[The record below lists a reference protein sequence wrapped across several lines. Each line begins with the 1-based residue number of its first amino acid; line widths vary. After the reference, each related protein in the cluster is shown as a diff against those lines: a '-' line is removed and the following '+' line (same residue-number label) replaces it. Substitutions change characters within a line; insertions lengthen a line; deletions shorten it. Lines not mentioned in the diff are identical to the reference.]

1 MQPVKIETVG
11 LLGFGRFGKMVFEHL
26 RRDKEVRVYDSNLS
40 QLQGISEATTF
51 EEAVSAPL
59 IVLCVPISAMEDTCK
74 KMAPLLREGQIVVD
88 TCSVKKR
95 PLEWMS
101 THLPESV
108 QILGTHPLFGPD
120 SGKEGVAGLKI
131 ALCPARIEQE
141 SYHSIQ
147 HYLHRL
153 QLVTVEVTAQ
163 EHDQQIAKSQA
174 VFHLIAQVMKQLKWA
189 SQAIST
195 PGPEAFDRL
204 VRTVQQD
211 TDQLFLDIERE
222 NPYAAEWRQRFIREL
237 LSLDKELSG
246 GAEKLSLS
254 KGIDLSSSA

>member
-1 MQPVKIETVG
+1 MKIETIG
-11 LLGFGRFGKMVFEHL
+11 LLGLGRFGKMAYEYL
-26 RRDKEVRVYDSNLS
+26 RRDKELLVYDSDS
-40 QLQGISEATTF
+40 SRLQGISEATTF
-51 EEAVSAPL
+51 EKALSASL

-74 KMAPLLREGQIVVD
+74 KMAPLLRKGQIVVD

-101 THLPESV
+101 THLPDSV

-120 SGKEGVAGLKI
+120 SGKKGVAGLKI
-131 ALCPARIEQE
+131 ALCPARIEKQ
-141 SYHSIQ
+141 SYDSIR
-147 HYLHRL
+147 HYLQRL
-153 QLVTVEVTAQ
+153 ELVIVEVTAQ

-174 VFHLIAQVMKQLKWA
+174 VFHLIAQVMKQLKWG

-222 NPYAAEWRQRFIREL
+222 NPYAAQWRQRFIQEV
-237 LSLDKELSG
+237 LSLDRELDDDV
-246 GAEKLSLS
+246 L
-254 KGIDLSSSA
+254 

>member
-1 MQPVKIETVG
+1 MKIETVG
-11 LLGFGRFGKMVFEHL
+11 LLGLGRFGKMVYEYL
-26 RRDKEVRVYDSNLS
+26 RRDKEVLVYDSDSS

-51 EEAVSAPL
+51 EEALSAPL

-95 PLEWMS
+95 PLDWML
-101 THLPESV
+101 THLPDSV

-131 ALCPARIEQE
+131 ALCPARIEKQ
-141 SYHSIQ
+141 SYDSIR
-147 HYLHRL
+147 HYLQRL
-153 QLVTVEVTAQ
+153 ELVIVEVTAQ

-222 NPYAAEWRQRFIREL
+222 NPYAAQWRQRFIQEV
-237 LSLDKELSG
+237 LSLDKELG
-246 GAEKLSLS
+246 DDK
-254 KGIDLSSSA
+254 D

>member
-1 MQPVKIETVG
+1 MKIETIG
-11 LLGFGRFGKMVFEHL
+11 LLGLGRFGKMAYEYL
-26 RRDKEVRVYDSNLS
+26 RRDKEVLVYDSNS
-40 QLQGISEATTF
+40 SRLQGISEATTF
-51 EEAVSAPL
+51 EEALTAPL

-74 KMAPLLREGQIVVD
+74 KMAPLLRDGQIVVD
-88 TCSVKKR
+88 TCSVKKQ

-141 SYHSIQ
+141 SYDSIR
-147 HYLHRL
+147 HYLKRL

-222 NPYAAEWRQRFIREL
+222 NPYAAKWRQRFIQEM

-246 GAEKLSLS
+246 PKEEPPLS
-254 KGIDLSSSA
+254 

>member
-1 MQPVKIETVG
+1 MKIETVG
-11 LLGFGRFGKMVFEHL
+11 LLGFGRFGKMAYEHL

-51 EEAVSAPL
+51 EEAVSAHL
-59 IVLCVPISAMEDTCK
+59 IVLCVPISAMENTCK
-74 KMAPLLREGQIVVD
+74 KMAPLLREGQVVVD

-101 THLPESV
+101 THLPEST

-120 SGKEGVAGLKI
+120 SAKAGLAGLKI
-131 ALCPARIEQE
+131 ALCPARIDQE
-141 SYHSIQ
+141 SYDSIR
-147 HYLHRL
+147 HFLHRL

-174 VFHLIAQVMKQLKWA
+174 VFHLIAQAMKQLKWA

-211 TDQLFLDIERE
+211 TEQLFLDIERE
-222 NPYAAEWRQRFIREL
+222 NPYAAEWRQRFIQEVL
-237 LSLDKELSG
+237 NLDKELSAG
-246 GAEKLSLS
+246 KEELPLP
-254 KGIDLSSSA
+254 

>member
-1 MQPVKIETVG
+1 MG
-11 LLGFGRFGKMVFEHL
+11 LGRFGKMAYEYL
-26 RRDKEVRVYDSNLS
+26 RRDKELLVYDSDSS

-51 EEAVSAPL
+51 EEALSAPL

-101 THLPESV
+101 THLPDSV
-108 QILGTHPLFGPD
+108 QLLGTHPLFGPD

-131 ALCPARIEQE
+131 ALCPARIEKQ
-141 SYHSIQ
+141 SYDSIR
-147 HYLHRL
+147 HYLQRL
-153 QLVTVEVTAQ
+153 ELVIVEVTAQ

-222 NPYAAEWRQRFIREL
+222 NPYAAQWRQRFIQEV
-237 LSLDKELSG
+237 LSLDKELG
-246 GAEKLSLS
+246 DDK
-254 KGIDLSSSA
+254 D

>member
-1 MQPVKIETVG
+1 MKIETVG
-11 LLGFGRFGKMVFEHL
+11 LLGFGRFGKMAHEYL
-26 RRDKEVRVYDSNLS
+26 RRDKEVLVYDSNSS
-40 QLQGISEATTF
+40 QRQGISEATTF
-51 EEAVSAPL
+51 EEAVAAPL

-74 KMAPLLREGQIVVD
+74 KIAPFLREGQIVVD

-95 PLEWMS
+95 PLEWMA

-108 QILGTHPLFGPD
+108 QILGSHPLFGPD

-141 SYHSIQ
+141 SYSSIQ
-147 HYLHRL
+147 RYLQGL
-153 QLVTVEVTAQ
+153 QLVTVEVTPE

-222 NPYAAEWRQRFIREL
+222 NPYAAEWRQRFIQEVVN
-237 LSLDKELSG
+237 LDKELSG
-246 GAEKLSLS
+246 GKEELPLPQ
-254 KGIDLSSSA
+254 GMDLSSSA

>member
-1 MQPVKIETVG
+1 MKIETIG
-11 LLGFGRFGKMVFEHL
+11 LLGLGRFGKMAYEYL
-26 RRDKEVRVYDSNLS
+26 RRDKELLVYDSDS
-40 QLQGISEATTF
+40 SRLQGISEATTF
-51 EEAVSAPL
+51 EEALSASL

-74 KMAPLLREGQIVVD
+74 KMAPLLRKGQIVVD

-101 THLPESV
+101 THLPDSV

-120 SGKEGVAGLKI
+120 SGKKGVAGLKI
-131 ALCPARIEQE
+131 ALCPARIEKQ
-141 SYHSIQ
+141 SYDSIR
-147 HYLHRL
+147 HYLQRL
-153 QLVTVEVTAQ
+153 ELVIVEVTAQ

-174 VFHLIAQVMKQLKWA
+174 FFHLIAQVMKQLNWV

-222 NPYAAEWRQRFIREL
+222 NPYAAEWRQRFIQEL

-246 GAEKLSLS
+246 GKEELPLPQ
-254 KGIDLSSSA
+254 GLDLSSST

>member
-1 MQPVKIETVG
+1 MKIETIG
-11 LLGFGRFGKMVFEHL
+11 LLGLGRFGKMAYEYL
-26 RRDKEVRVYDSNLS
+26 RRDKEVLVYDSDS
-40 QLQGISEATTF
+40 SRLQDISEATTF
-51 EEAVSAPL
+51 EEALSAPL

-95 PLEWMS
+95 PLQWMS

-120 SGKEGVAGLKI
+120 SVKEGVAGLKI
-131 ALCPARIEQE
+131 ALCPVRIEQE
-141 SYHSIQ
+141 SYDRIRR
-147 HYLHRL
+147 YLERL
-153 QLVTVEVTAQ
+153 QLVGVEVTPD

-174 VFHLIAQVMKQLKWA
+174 VFHLIAQVMKQLKWT
-189 SQAIST
+189 SQAVST

-222 NPYAAEWRQRFIREL
+222 NPYAAQWRQRFIQEA
-237 LSLDKELSG
+237 LSLDKEL
-246 GAEKLSLS
+246 GADKEEPPLSQ
-254 KGIDLSSSA
+254 GTDLSSST

>member
-1 MQPVKIETVG
+1 MKIEPVG
-11 LLGFGRFGKMVFEHL
+11 LLGFGRFGKMVYEHL
-26 RRDKEVRVYDSNLS
+26 RRDREVRVYDSNSS

-51 EEAVSAPL
+51 EETVSAPL
-59 IVLCVPISAMEDTCK
+59 IVLCVPISAMKNTCK
-74 KMAPLLREGQIVVD
+74 KMAPLLRKGQIVVD

-131 ALCPARIEQE
+131 ALCPARIEQQ
-141 SYHSIQ
+141 SYNSIR
-147 HYLHRL
+147 HYLQRL
-153 QLVTVEVTAQ
+153 QLVTVEVTAE

-195 PGPEAFDRL
+195 PGPEAFDLL

-222 NPYAAEWRQRFIREL
+222 NPYAAEWRQRFIQEV
-237 LSLDKELSG
+237 LSLDKKLSG
-246 GAEKLSLS
+246 GNEELPLPE
-254 KGIDLSSSA
+254 GVDLSSSA

>member
-1 MQPVKIETVG
+1 VKIETVG
-11 LLGFGRFGKMVFEHL
+11 LLGLGRFGKMVYEYL
-26 RRDKEVRVYDSNLS
+26 RLDREVLAYDSNPS
-40 QLQGISEATTF
+40 QLQGLSEESTF
-51 EEAVSAPL
+51 EEALSAPL
-59 IVLCVPISAMEDTCK
+59 IVVCVPISAMEDTCK

-95 PLEWMS
+95 PLEWMT
-101 THLPESV
+101 THLPGSV

-131 ALCPARIEQE
+131 ALCPARIEKE
-141 SYHSIQ
+141 SYNSIR
-147 HYLHRL
+147 HYLQRL
-153 QLVTVEVTAQ
+153 ELVTVEVTAE

-222 NPYAAEWRQRFIREL
+222 NPYAAQWRQRFIQEV
-237 LSLDKELSG
+237 LSLDKELGSDQPD
-246 GAEKLSLS
+246 GAAL
-254 KGIDLSSSA
+254 

>member
-1 MQPVKIETVG
+1 MKIELVG
-11 LLGFGRFGKMVFEHL
+11 LLGFGRFGKMVYEHL
-26 RRDKEVRVYDSNLS
+26 RRDKEVLVYDSNSS

-59 IVLCVPISAMEDTCK
+59 IVLCVPISAMKNTCK

-131 ALCPARIEQE
+131 ALCPARIKQE
-141 SYHSIQ
+141 SYDSIR
-147 HYLHRL
+147 HYLQRL
-153 QLVTVEVTAQ
+153 QLVTVEVTAE

-222 NPYAAEWRQRFIREL
+222 NPYAAEWRQRFIQEV

-246 GAEKLSLS
+246 GNEELPLPQ
-254 KGIDLSSSA
+254 GVDLSSSA

>member
-1 MQPVKIETVG
+1 MKIETVG
-11 LLGFGRFGKMVFEHL
+11 LLGLGRFGKMAYEHL
-26 RRDKEVRVYDSNLS
+26 RRDKQVLVYDSDSS
-40 QLQGISEATTF
+40 QLQGVSEATTF
-51 EEAVSAPL
+51 EEVLSAPL
-59 IVLCVPISAMEDTCK
+59 IVLCVPISAMEDACQ

-95 PLEWMS
+95 PLEWMT
-101 THLPESV
+101 THLPDSV

-120 SGKEGVAGLKI
+120 SGKDGVAGLKI
-131 ALCPARIEQE
+131 ALCPARIEKE
-141 SYHSIQ
+141 SYNSIR
-147 HYLHRL
+147 HYLQRL
-153 QLVTVEVTAQ
+153 ELVTIEVTAQ

-189 SQAIST
+189 SQAIAT

-222 NPYAAEWRQRFIREL
+222 NPYAAQWRQRFIQEV
-237 LSLDKELSG
+237 LSLDKELG
-246 GAEKLSLS
+246 G
-254 KGIDLSSSA
+254 GQPGGTDL

>member
-1 MQPVKIETVG
+1 VKIETVG
-11 LLGFGRFGKMVFEHL
+11 LLGLGRFGKMVYEYL
-26 RRDKEVRVYDSNLS
+26 RRDKEVLAYDSNPS

-51 EEAVSAPL
+51 EEALSAPL
-59 IVLCVPISAMEDTCK
+59 IVVCVPISAMEDTCK

-95 PLEWMS
+95 PLEWMT
-101 THLPESV
+101 THLPGSV

-131 ALCPARIEQE
+131 ALCPARIEKE
-141 SYHSIQ
+141 SYNSIR
-147 HYLHRL
+147 HYLQRL
-153 QLVTVEVTAQ
+153 ELVTVEVTAE

-222 NPYAAEWRQRFIREL
+222 NPYAAQWRQRFIQEV
-237 LSLDKELSG
+237 LSLDKELGSDQPD
-246 GAEKLSLS
+246 GAAL
-254 KGIDLSSSA
+254 

>member
-1 MQPVKIETVG
+1 MAYEY
-11 LLGFGRFGKMVFEHL
+11 L
-26 RRDKEVRVYDSNLS
+26 RRDKEVLVYDSDSS
-40 QLQGISEATTF
+40 QLQGISGASTF
-51 EEAVSAPL
+51 EEALSAPL

-74 KMAPLLREGQIVVD
+74 RMAPLLREGQIVVD
-88 TCSVKKR
+88 TCSVKER

-101 THLPESV
+101 THLPDSV

-120 SGKEGVAGLKI
+120 SGKKGVAGLKI
-131 ALCPARIEQE
+131 ALCPARIEKE
-141 SYHSIQ
+141 SYDSIR
-147 HYLHRL
+147 HYLQRL
-153 QLVTVEVTAQ
+153 ELVIVEVTAQ

-195 PGPEAFDRL
+195 PGPEAFERL

-222 NPYAAEWRQRFIREL
+222 NPYAAQWRQRFIQEVL
-237 LSLDKELSG
+237 NLDKELSG
-246 GAEKLSLS
+246 DQPDG
-254 KGIDLSSSA
+254 SAL

>member
-1 MQPVKIETVG
+1 MKIETVG
-11 LLGFGRFGKMVFEHL
+11 LLGFGRFGRMAYEYL
-26 RRDKEVRVYDSNLS
+26 RRDKEVRVYDSDSS
-40 QLQGISEATTF
+40 QLQGIAEATTF

-95 PLEWMS
+95 PLEWMA
-101 THLPESV
+101 THFPESV

-174 VFHLIAQVMKQLKWA
+174 VFHLIAQVMKQLRWA
-189 SQAIST
+189 SQDIST

-204 VRTVQQD
+204 VKTVQQD
-211 TDQLFLDIERE
+211 TNQLFLDIERE
-222 NPYAAEWRQRFIREL
+222 NPYAAEWRQRFIQEV
-237 LSLDKELSG
+237 LSLDK
-246 GAEKLSLS
+246 KLSDS
-254 KGIDLSSSA
+254 KEEPPLAQGKDLSSSA